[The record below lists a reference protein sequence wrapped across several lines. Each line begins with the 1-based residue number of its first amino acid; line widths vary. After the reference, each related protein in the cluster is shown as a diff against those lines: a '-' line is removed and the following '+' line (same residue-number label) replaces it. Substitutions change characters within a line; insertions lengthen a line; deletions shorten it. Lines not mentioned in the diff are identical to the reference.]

1 LRQYFCAK
9 KFQSQTVTREK
20 LPKILSYEKGALKTL
35 MKLTQY
41 GKEEETKRHLYD
53 NEISFS
59 RLEEKNKENRKQQN
73 GSETEE
79 TRI

>member
-1 LRQYFCAK
+1 MNPTQ
-9 KFQSQTVTREK
+9 
-20 LPKILSYEKGALKTL
+20 GATAHYGASKYWNNIHWGLVIGPGPWPNNE
-35 MKLTQY
+35 Y

-73 GSETEE
+73 GSETKE